1 MHLIWQ
7 VNMYDPPVTLP
18 LPRIVNLL
26 TDLKEERDA
35 GVKAGFLTV
44 PMTKILAEWES
55 SLEKYRRLRWVHLT
69 PTFRQKE

>member
-18 LPRIVNLL
+18 LPRLVNLL

-35 GVKAGFLTV
+35 GVSAGFVSV
-44 PMTKILAEWES
+44 PMTKLLADWEA
-55 SLEKYRRLRWVHLT
+55 SLRKYPPINGEPDSYA
-69 PTFRQKE
+69 PTK